1 MTNYSHKLILEV
13 GLDLTDY
20 LSPQNISGV
29 KAYLGV
35 ENDSDVVAAI
45 GEDKFR
51 RIESLLIPKGVNIV
65 GATMSKIHNEEA
77 VEPVAEASAPAPI
90 GPAPFD
96 EPIETEEGNGEEI
109 EDGTTQGE
117 KVVLDLI
124 KNAKDQI
131 GDKGVITKIV
141 LNKKYEDEINS
152 VEMLKNVSGLFSDT
166 KLEFESMDHELITE
180 YMDSMGK
187 TKTITFD

>member
-20 LSPQNISGV
+20 LSPQNVSGV

-51 RIESLLIPKGVNIV
+51 RIESLLIPKGVNII
-65 GATMSKIHNEEA
+65 GATMNKIHNEEV
-77 VEPVAEASAPAPI
+77 VEPVVEKSAPIEPE
-90 GPAPFD
+90 PFD
-96 EPIETEEGNGEEI
+96 EPIETEEGNSEKI

-152 VEMLKNVSGLFSDT
+152 VEMLKNVSELFSDT
-166 KLEFESMDHELITE
+166 KVEFESMDHELIAE

>member
-20 LSPQNISGV
+20 LSPQNVSGV

-51 RIESLLIPKGVNIV
+51 RIESLLIPKGVNII
-65 GATMSKIHNEEA
+65 GATMNNIHNEEA
-77 VEPVAEASAPAPI
+77 VEPVVETSAPIEPK
-90 GPAPFD
+90 PFD

-109 EDGTTQGE
+109 KDGTTRGE

-131 GDKGVITKIV
+131 SDKGVITKIV

-152 VEMLKNVSGLFSDT
+152 VEMLKNVSELFSDT
-166 KLEFESMDHELITE
+166 KVEFESMDHELIAE

>member
-1 MTNYSHKLILEV
+1 MKKNYSHKLILEI

-35 ENDSDVVAAI
+35 DNDADVIAAI
-45 GEDKFR
+45 GEDKYR
-51 RIESLLIPKGVNIV
+51 RVESLLISKGVNVIA
-65 GATMSKIHNEEA
+65 ATMINAHNEEA
-77 VEPVAEASAPAPI
+77 LESVDEMSAPIPPEPFNEPI
-90 GPAPFD
+90 G
-96 EPIETEEGNGEEI
+96 TEEGNSEKI

-124 KNAKDQI
+124 KSAKDQI
-131 GDKGVITKIV
+131 GNEGVITKIV

-152 VEMLKNVSGLFSDT
+152 VEMLKNVSELFSDT
-166 KLEFESMDHELITE
+166 KVEFENVDHELITE

>member
-1 MTNYSHKLILEV
+1 MKKNYSHKLILEI
-13 GLDLTDY
+13 GLDLTNY

-35 ENDSDVVAAI
+35 DNDADVVAAI
-45 GEDKFR
+45 GEDKYR
-51 RIESLLIPKGVNIV
+51 RVESLLISKGVNVIS
-65 GATMSKIHNEEA
+65 ATMTNAQNEET
-77 VEPVAEASAPAPI
+77 VEPVVETS
-90 GPAPFD
+90 
-96 EPIETEEGNGEEI
+96 EPIEPEPFNESIETEDGNSEKI

-152 VEMLKNVSGLFSDT
+152 VEMLKNVSELFEDT
-166 KLEFESMDHELITE
+166 KVEFKTMNHEFIAE

-187 TKTITFD
+187 TQNIVFD